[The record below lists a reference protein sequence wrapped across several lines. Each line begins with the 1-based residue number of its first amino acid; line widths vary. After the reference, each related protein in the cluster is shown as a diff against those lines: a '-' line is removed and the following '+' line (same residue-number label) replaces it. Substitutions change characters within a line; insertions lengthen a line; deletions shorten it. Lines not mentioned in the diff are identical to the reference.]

1 LIISSFL
8 TKIIFS
14 LPSWLMVVLLFPS
27 KCRNFVPVKK
37 YIPIFLLSLYLI
49 SLTELSQL
57 IKLPMLV
64 EHYSEHKEKNKNLSV
79 LDFLYMH
86 YSQNNVKD
94 ADYDKDMKLPFKSPN
109 TLLSS
114 LEIAPVLFAS
124 ENLLLKPIPS
134 DSKQYT
140 LYSEKHLSSAY
151 LASIW
156 QPPKSC

>member
-1 LIISSFL
+1 MFSPSDCSFV
-8 TKIIFS
+8 I
-14 LPSWLMVVLLFPS
+14 LLCPS
-27 KCRNFVPVKK
+27 KFRTFVLVKR
-37 YIPIFLLSLYLI
+37 YIPIVLLSIYLI

-64 EHYSEHKEKNKNLSV
+64 EHYIEHKEKNKNLSV
-79 LDFLYMH
+79 LDFLIMH

-94 ADYDKDMKLPFKSPN
+94 ADYDKDMKLPFKTPN

-114 LEIAPVLFAS
+114 VEIAPVLFAS
-124 ENLLLKPIPS
+124 NNLLLKSIPS
-134 DSKQYT
+134 DSKQFSF
-140 LYSEKHLSSAY
+140 YSEKHLSSAY